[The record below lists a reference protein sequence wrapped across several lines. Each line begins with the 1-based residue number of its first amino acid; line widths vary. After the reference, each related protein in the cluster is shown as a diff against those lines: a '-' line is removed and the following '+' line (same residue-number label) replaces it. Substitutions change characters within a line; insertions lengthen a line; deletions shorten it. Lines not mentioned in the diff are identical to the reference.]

1 MSSANKWITDRLPT
15 EADGDMDGGVLMAL
29 APGPT
34 PDEYWVI
41 HWSCVGPGAAWQ
53 HTAYWEPPAERQPGH
68 APESAREEHAP
79 AVSVTPSMINCRIAA
94 LERKMAGHVG
104 VNPDAI
110 TALERRIVELE
121 KVVNQ
126 MIKGPNKRR
135 SLGVL

>member
-53 HTAYWEPPAERQPGH
+53 HTGGWQPPAEP
-68 APESAREEHAP
+68 APTDSD
-79 AVSVTPSMINCRIAA
+79 RISA
-94 LERKMAGHVG
+94 LEREVAELRQLFWSHSHPGMPACL
-104 VNPDAI
+104 I
-110 TALERRIVELE
+110 TND
-121 KVVNQ
+121 NQ
-126 MIKGPNKRR
+126 Q
-135 SLGVL
+135 